1 MELSQALSGYMSCL
15 QCRMLE
21 AGGLST
27 KQVGNRVSKSVLDRK
42 LKPDLGSSHSRGG
55 LVVMCLLDTCP
66 QIPTAPGVE
75 ATVSLQ
81 SLSSWG
87 ENFCTDLEVQVQLD
101 WSSVRFTR

>member
-1 MELSQALSGYMSCL
+1 MELSQALSGCMSCL

-21 AGGLST
+21 VVGVST

-42 LKPDLGSSHSRGG
+42 LEPDLSSSHSRGS

-66 QIPTAPGVE
+66 QIPTALGVE
-75 ATVSLQ
+75 ATVSRQ
-81 SLSSWG
+81 SPSSWG

-101 WSSVRFTR
+101 WSSVWFIR